1 MTVIYLLLLLVIPFE
16 YFDVNEI
23 HFANINIIL
32 FIVFFLELLRF
43 CCLFKPIAYM
53 IY

>member
-32 FIVFFLELLRF
+32 FTVLSKISYVVYSNRSL
-43 CCLFKPIAYM
+43 I
-53 IY
+53 